1 MAYDSTMAY
10 DEFLAER
17 IRLYLTDQ
25 AGTSEKKM
33 FGAVAF
39 MVNGN
44 MAVGVSNTDLM
55 VRAGDESEA
64 FLEES
69 DVRPFDLSGKRMRG
83 WLLVASPAIAE
94 DGDLSRWIDVGVAV
108 AVSLP
113 PK

>member
-1 MAYDSTMAY
+1 MAYDSAMAY

-17 IRLYLTDQ
+17 IRLCLTHQ
-25 AGTSEKKM
+25 AGTSEKRM
-33 FGAVAF
+33 FGGVAF

-44 MAVGVSNTDLM
+44 MAVGVSSADLM
-55 VRAGDESEA
+55 VRAGDEAEA

-69 DVRPFDLSGKRMRG
+69 GVRPFDMSGKKMRG
-83 WLLVASPAIAE
+83 WLLVESPAIAE
-94 DGDLSRWIDVGVAV
+94 DSDVTRWIDVGVAV